1 MNFIQNFIPENLTF
15 ALGWTVVHALWQG
28 AILAALLAFI
38 LYFLRHKKAKIRYQ
52 VSVATLFLM
61 FSVSVF
67 TFVSIMESMN
77 RGGQM
82 DENIALILRGIALSQ
97 SVDNQSFVQSVLQF
111 FSQYLS
117 FIVLIWLVGIVF
129 FTLRMMGGLMYV
141 EILKTRHVTPLNI
154 TWQSKMNLY
163 KNRLNIAQKVQ
174 LLESALVSIPMTIG
188 WLKPL
193 ILLPVGAVNGMSTQ
207 QVEAIIAHELAHIAG
222 RDYLLNIV
230 QTIIEILFYY
240 HPAVWF
246 ISANIRMERE
256 NRCDDVAVA
265 LCGNSLTYAKALL
278 AIQEMQHQNIRTYGL
293 AMTFSTNRKGLLLNR
308 IKRVLNQPQN
318 RNNIM
323 EKLFATALLVIAVS
337 AFAFT
342 NKQQNPTPSKE
353 VPQYFSPKSSSDT
366 IPDVKNVDKITIST
380 YKNGKKVY
388 LKKENGVIKA
398 LEINGKRIE
407 KDDYAQ
413 YKDLIAEISVPPPPP
428 PAPPAPPPPPP
439 PVPTEHDLPIPPPPP
454 VPPTP
459 NMSAPPAPP
468 KPPKPPKAPK
478 YGSLGPSGESSKL
491 FFYNPD
497 SGVVNLL
504 KKLNG
509 NHSELFKL
517 IEEKNRLMEGSDI
530 LKLLED
536 KNRLME
542 HSDIFKLLK
551 DKNKQMEDT
560 IRRSLLRNYIQKFPQ
575 FTIYQIDDSTL
586 LARSNM
592 KKYKKNL
599 KKDSILLKFNS
610 EFTKEHQKAIALL
623 KPKMTKEGRENVKK
637 EWSKFEFD
645 GWKVGGQYAEI
656 KDELRKDGYLKDG
669 EKFEML
675 LNDKVLKI
683 NGAKL
688 PEPVHQKYLDLL
700 KALRESQNSYDIH
713 EIEIFKG

>member
-1 MNFIQNFIPENLTF
+1 MNFIQNLLPENLTF
-15 ALGWTVVHALWQG
+15 ALGWTVVNALWQG
-28 AILAALLAFI
+28 IILAALLAFI
-38 LYFLRHKKAKIRYQ
+38 LYFLREKKAKIRYQ
-52 VSVATLFLM
+52 VSVAALFLM
-61 FSVSVF
+61 FGISVF
-67 TFVSIMESMN
+67 TFVSIIESIN
-77 RGGQM
+77 RGGQI
-82 DENIALILRGIALSQ
+82 DENMDLILRGIVLSQ
-97 SVDNQSFVQSVLQF
+97 SVDNQSFMQSVLQF
-111 FSQYLS
+111 FSQHLS
-117 FIVLIWLVGIVF
+117 FIVLIWLIGIAF
-129 FTLRMMGGLMYV
+129 FALRMMGGLMYV
-141 EILKTRHVTPLNI
+141 EILKTRHLTPLSI
-154 TWQSKMNLY
+154 EWQSKMNLY
-163 KNRLNIAQKVQ
+163 KNRLAIPQKVQ
-174 LLESALVSIPMTIG
+174 LLESVLVAIPMTIG

-193 ILLPVGAVNGMSTQ
+193 ILLPIGTVNGMSTA

-222 RDYLLNIV
+222 RDYLLNII

-323 EKLFATALLVIAVS
+323 EKLFATGLLVIAVS

-342 NKQQNPTPSKE
+342 NKQQNPTTPKE
-353 VPQYFSPKSSSDT
+353 APQYLSQNLPSDT
-366 IPDVKNVDKITIST
+366 IPNVENVDKTTIST

-388 LKKENGVIKA
+388 LRKENGIVKE

-439 PVPTEHDLPIPPPPP
+439 PVPTERDLPIPPAPP

-459 NMSAPPAPP
+459 NMSVPPSPP

-478 YGSLGPSGESSKL
+478 YGSLGLSGESSKL
-491 FFYNPD
+491 FFYNTD
-497 SGVVNLL
+497 SGVVHLL
-504 KKLNG
+504 KKLKG
-509 NHSELFKL
+509 NYSDIIKV
-517 IEEKNRLMEGSDI
+517 IEEKNKLTGYSDI
-530 LKLLED
+530 LKIIE
-536 KNRLME
+536 E
-542 HSDIFKLLK
+542 
-551 DKNKQMEDT
+551 KNKIMTDT
-560 IRRSLLRNYIQKFPQ
+560 VQHRLLRNYIFKLPN
-575 FTIYQIDDSTL
+575 FTTYQVGDSML
-586 LARSNM
+586 FSR
-592 KKYKKNL
+592 KKMDNFKKNL
-599 KKDSILLKFNS
+599 RKDSILLKFNS
-610 EFTKEHQKAIALL
+610 DFTKGYRKAIEQL

-637 EWSKFEFD
+637 EWSKFHFD
-645 GWKVGGQYAEI
+645 YEKVGGPYEII

-675 LNDKVLKI
+675 LNDKGMKV
-683 NGAKL
+683 NGEKL
-688 PEPVHQKYLDLL
+688 PTSVHQKYLELL
-700 KALRESQNSYDIH
+700 KTLRKSQNSYDINA
-713 EIEIFKG
+713 IEIFKG